1 MHTEDQLILVDL
13 DDVPIGSAGKAEVH
27 RRGLLHRAF
36 SIFLTD
42 GERMLLQRRSRG
54 KYHSGGLWAN
64 ACCSHPRAGESLEQ
78 AVPRRLKEELGISCP
93 VEELFSF
100 HYFSQYGPQLFEYE
114 LDHVFLGRW
123 SGPVCPDPEEI
134 EETRWV
140 PFSQL
145 RQELVECPAR
155 FSTWFLIAAP
165 RVLERL
171 APPSP

>member
-36 SIFLTD
+36 SVFLTD

-123 SGPVCPDPEEI
+123 VRVRSVP
-134 EETRWV
+134 TRRR
-140 PFSQL
+140 S
-145 RQELVECPAR
+145 RRPAG
-155 FSTWFLIAAP
+155 S
-165 RVLERL
+165 
-171 APPSP
+171 PSPSSGRSWWNVPPGFPPGFSSPLPGCWNT